1 MVARSFVKDESE
13 GQAAAAVP
21 AGMRYTS

>member
-1 MVARSFVKDESE
+1 VARSFVKDESE

>member
-1 MVARSFVKDESE
+1 MVARSFVKGESE